1 MLPRTS
7 AAAAAAPAPTGA
19 GRILE
24 FWECLTPPS
33 THTAPRCQ
41 PQPRG
46 LPRRLQPRCGLA
58 AGSPSRI
65 HFART
70 GLLFLF
76 SRRNGGGG
84 QVLVSGCSHGLGCL
98 SAQRSE
104 GEICGERGLVLL
116 RTCQLLPPST
126 TYPFDKGLAGIHLL
140 PQILLQGSPNPAR
153 KLPEAEGRGCRVR
166 CARPHH

>member
-1 MLPRTS
+1 MFDTPQHTHRPPLP
-7 AAAAAAPAPTGA
+7 APAPGA
-19 GRILE
+19 
-24 FWECLTPPS
+24 P
-33 THTAPRCQ
+33 AP
-41 PQPRG
+41 
-46 LPRRLQPRCGLA
+46 LA
-58 AGSPSRI
+58 APV
-65 HFART
+65 RT
-70 GLLFLF
+70 SCWLSQQNTLRKNRAFIFVF
-76 SRRNGGGG
+76 SQEWGGG

>member
-1 MLPRTS
+1 MPRTW
-7 AAAAAAPAPTGA
+7 AAAAAAPAPTSA
-19 GRILE
+19 GRKLE

-33 THTAPRCQ
+33 RHTAPRCQ
-41 PQPRG
+41 PQPR
-46 LPRRLQPRCGLA
+46 CGLA
-58 AGSPSRI
+58 AGSPTSPSRI

-84 QVLVSGCSHGLGCL
+84 QVSVSGCSHGLGCL
-98 SAQRSE
+98 SAQRPE
-104 GEICGERGLVLL
+104 GEICGTRGLVLL

-140 PQILLQGSPNPAR
+140 TQILLQGSPNPAR

-166 CARPHH
+166 CTLPHH